1 MAILTPPSSF
11 CGPLMTS
18 FTLAPLVTTSPVSSF
33 NNRSVV
39 SGPISD
45 FWRAMIT
52 IHGSR
57 AGTTAAPGWRDT
69 EAFIASLRGG
79 ESTVRLFDARRYPMR
94 GSGSAGG
101 MAALDDSYPAGATT
115 IRLGGLIASQLV
127 ALARD
132 DHFGIGE
139 NLYTVLANS
148 GSDGSGK
155 ATITFLPPLR
165 AGVAL
170 ADAVNLVKP
179 TGKFRL
185 IGGYQDNAVPHYG
198 TTQAKTLEF
207 FEDPEFDA

>member
-18 FTLAPLVTTSPVSSF
+18 FNLAPMVTTSPVSSF
-33 NNRSVV
+33 NNRSIV
-39 SGPISD
+39 SGPISE
-45 FWRAMIT
+45 FWRATIT
-52 IHGSR
+52 LHGSR
-57 AGTTAAPGWRDT
+57 AGTTASPGWRDT

-94 GSGSAGG
+94 GKGSMSG
-101 MAALDDSYPAGATT
+101 MAAVDDNYAAGATT
-115 IRLGGLIASQLV
+115 IRLSGLVASQLV
-127 ALARD
+127 AVARD

-165 AGVAL
+165 AGAAL
-170 ADAVNLVKP
+170 SDPVNLVKP

-185 IGGYQDNAVPHYG
+185 TGGYQDNAVPHYG
-198 TTQAKTLEF
+198 TTQPKMLEF